1 MSDVIVLMGPPGAGK
16 GTAAKRFTDKGY
28 MVLNRDTIGGLTSGL
43 ILQKM
48 EEAYNDGQRTFVLDN
63 TYGTMASRA
72 PLVDLCRRLGLPVHC
87 LKMSTT
93 IEEAQFNA
101 ARRQVQRYGKL
112 LTGPEAQKAST
123 EGDPNMFPPAAQY
136 KYFKEFEAPSTDE
149 GFVQVTDELYIR
161 SLGPEY
167 VNEAVI
173 FDYDGTLR
181 ECKSDR
187 HSPNDPDDVIL
198 MPGRREKVQ
207 ELAQQGMLLLGA
219 SNQSGVAKPT
229 DHKGYVSAEGAKAC
243 FARTNELLGVDI
255 DVAYSVERGGMAQS
269 FWPKPMPG
277 MGVLWVEKH
286 KLDPAKVT
294 FVGDMTK
301 DKTFAA
307 RCGFKFEWAKDYFG
321 A

>member
-1 MSDVIVLMGPPGAGK
+1 M
-16 GTAAKRFTDKGY
+16 
-28 MVLNRDTIGGLTSGL
+28 
-43 ILQKM
+43 
-48 EEAYNDGQRTFVLDN
+48 
-63 TYGTMASRA
+63 
-72 PLVDLCRRLGLPVHC
+72 
-87 LKMSTT
+87 
-93 IEEAQFNA
+93 
-101 ARRQVQRYGKL
+101 
-112 LTGPEAQKAST
+112 
-123 EGDPNMFPPAAQY
+123 
-136 KYFKEFEAPSTDE
+136 
-149 GFVQVTDELYIR
+149 TDELYIR